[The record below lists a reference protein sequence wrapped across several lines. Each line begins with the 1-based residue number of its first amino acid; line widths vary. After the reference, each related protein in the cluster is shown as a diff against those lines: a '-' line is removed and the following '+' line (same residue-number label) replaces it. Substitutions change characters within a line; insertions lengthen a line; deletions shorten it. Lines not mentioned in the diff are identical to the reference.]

1 MFSVSIGTHDRISS
15 VECNVSNTR
24 RIASSHTALSLISG
38 SASEPAG
45 TRNAA
50 INRIFALAYVK

>member
-1 MFSVSIGTHDRISS
+1 MFSVSIGMHDRISS
-15 VECNVSNTR
+15 DESSVSKTR
-24 RIASSHTALSLISG
+24 RIATAHTALSLISG